1 MDELVR
7 RLKNKEEEGLREL
20 MRLYGDYF
28 FRVALLLLK
37 DRYEAE
43 EVVQDLFV
51 TAYEK
56 VDTLLDANKLKS
68 WMTSITINLCRR
80 RLRKWSFRHIFLR
93 KRDEEDIDAIDFTS
107 AEDIVIQVEG
117 DEELVGHLQT
127 LDYQYREVLTL
138 YYYSSYS
145 VSEISE
151 LLDMKENT
159 VKSNLFR
166 GRKLLK
172 ERLERER
179 YER

>member
-1 MDELVR
+1 MDEIVR

-20 MRLYGDYF
+20 MQLYGDYF

-43 EVVQDLFV
+43 EVVQDMFV

-56 VDTLLDANKLKS
+56 IDTLQDDSKLKS

-80 RLRKWSFRHIFLR
+80 RLRRWNFRHIFLR
-93 KRDEEDIDAIDFTS
+93 KRDEEDIDAIDLTTT
-107 AEDIVIQVEG
+107 EDIVIQLEG
-117 DEELVGHLQT
+117 DEELAQHLQA

-138 YYYSSYS
+138 FYFSNYHI
-145 VSEISE
+145 SEISE
-151 LLDMKENT
+151 LLGMKENT
-159 VKSNLFR
+159 VKSNLYR